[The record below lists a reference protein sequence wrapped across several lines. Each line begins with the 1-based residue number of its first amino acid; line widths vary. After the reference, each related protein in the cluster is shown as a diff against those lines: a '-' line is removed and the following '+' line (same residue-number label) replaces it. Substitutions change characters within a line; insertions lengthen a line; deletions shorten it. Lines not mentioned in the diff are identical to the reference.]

1 MSAFCVF
8 GMTEALAK
16 KAAERAWKKHLE
28 GLAHDVR
35 KHLTPE
41 DEAEWLKVK
50 TEYFLAKGKPVA
62 VSAPLRR
69 PSVCAGL
76 HQACQQDHAHISP
89 AHHVP
94 WPKAGQERRPRH
106 QQDHQEGRHR
116 LDSPLTNRRPSLC
129 GSET

>member
-35 KHLTPE
+35 KLMTPE

-62 VSAPLRR
+62 VSAPFDAPQFARDFISLASKTMRTSRLRIMCR
-69 PSVCAGL
+69 GPKLDKNGAPL
-76 HQACQQDHAHISP
+76 ISKTTK
-89 AHHVP
+89 
-94 WPKAGQERRPRH
+94 KAVIGWIPH
-106 QQDHQEGRHR
+106 
-116 LDSPLTNRRPSLC
+116 
-129 GSET
+129 